1 MSDAPGEVPFSLNE
15 VDAMGMGI
23 DLSGGGCCGTGV
35 AAAAAAQASEQSLL
49 DQLGFFDDPN
59 VCIVCGEPR
68 YMRHRFCKPHKSL
81 AESLRVDAERQ
92 DLDKTKAT
100 GTKTTECSDAHK
112 EAMADPA
119 RCVMK
124 MKMAEEANPSAS
136 KGKKRIKFDHM
147 DHAHSFRKQNVAEDF
162 NLLKKVDFIEFSTTM
177 ERKRRWTPARS
188 LQEWDKLKDDPSIG
202 RDNLG
207 QEKGFELRLHLKK
220 GDYVKVGTASIE
232 EKSLTNTS
240 KKMKSA
246 SADELSQMR
255 AELSMGMQTFGG
267 DFHSVGA
274 SSSSANSSSPA
285 ASMEGAGGG
294 GTPNGKQPPPLDMAL
309 RANTSSKI
317 AREQDLEIVKLCEA
331 ALKGQEAIE
340 RKDVSMADDKA
351 HFDIVQQ
358 RLNML
363 LLVLLLVHRE
373 PNKELPEG
381 KVAWCHQRILSQ
393 EKLMKLF
400 VTSIVADSPANDVV
414 DVEKEVNI
422 EQNKIISMLEGSAYV
437 PIENPQS
444 LKNVGV
450 IAMLAHQVTTM
461 ESTATVKSALSNWVE
476 TKLAWKQ
483 LAKALNKSITDLNGN
498 IKRRFDAQKTEQKA
512 RVRINTDIFKLKVE
526 ADMVAPVHR
535 SDAEFLDGA
544 PQVDYTKPF
553 VVVSAAVQNFAEGK
567 LAQPMLQ
574 RFLAQYKGVPQF
586 KDPTGEGRIFAPV
599 SAATVAQAMK
609 SLIHTFVPK
618 ENHPNIEPT
627 VVDMK
632 KLTWPWLW
640 GMREDL
646 VHSSPES
653 HGLGSIRIVLG
664 GGVSIMCLIG
674 DAATGLSLGIN
685 VENALLESNILRFS
699 CMSQE
704 DLTKMKG
711 QVFYM
716 SAPTHSVVYLPP
728 GCHVIM
734 APTNKPCNM
743 YGFKQLVM
751 PESISPLQMTKMMLP
766 WTSIFSNSFMLK
778 DRNILDAMINVW
790 DPDGAFRQTKS
801 EELKVKQQPP
811 DGLGDGGERGED
823 LSTSAMATPVGAPP
837 EQRSPASPDLEDL
850 DGGRD
855 RAPGHSVDALFDTGG
870 AATEGPV
877 AAAAPCEPLAPT
889 DLGVVQGASNATEVQ
904 EDGEEEGRKGTPMD
918 GAHGQADQT
927 SSQEKDE
934 ASREADKKS
943 KDDEVMGEVGA
954 SDLDQEG
961 ENHGVVTEAA
971 LSDQKEGAALADEEA
986 KAAAIAANLGS
997 PETAAAPTDQGPT
1010 AREHKEA
1017 EASAGGAAAG
1027 AANDSLTMMV
1037 DATAALAGGVT
1048 AAAPTDEA
1056 ASAGGAAAG
1065 AAEASAPP
1073 KKRSRVTADAPTS
1086 KVAAAAKTPPGAAK
1100 APTSF
1105 STAAA
1110 TKAPSV
1116 AKELPPAPP
1125 APPPV
1130 ASKAESKKGKA
1141 QPKSKGSL
1149 DPPIAKAFRQG
1160 SRKGS

>member
-1 MSDAPGEVPFSLNE
+1 
-15 VDAMGMGI
+15 
-23 DLSGGGCCGTGV
+23 
-35 AAAAAAQASEQSLL
+35 ASEQSLL
-49 DQLGFFDDPN
+49 DQSGFFDDPN

-68 YMRHRFCKPHKSL
+68 CMRHRFCKPHKSL

-147 DHAHSFRKQNVAEDF
+147 DHAHSFRIQNVAEDF

-274 SSSSANSSSPA
+274 SSSSANAPSFSAPLGPGAMLAQMAVTTTPGSSTAPSTPAGRVASATAQSSSPA

-294 GTPNGKQPPPLDMAL
+294 GAPNGKQPPPLDMAL

-331 ALKGQEAIE
+331 ALRGQEAIE

-351 HFDIVQQ
+351 HFDIVQP

-450 IAMLAHQVTTM
+450 VAMLAHQVTTM
-461 ESTATVKSALSNWVE
+461 ESTATVKSAFSNWVE

-498 IKRRFDAQKTEQKA
+498 IKRRFDAQRKEKSEAEKKEAAAAVRRRQEEERLAAEQKA

-526 ADMVAPVHR
+526 AGMVAPVHR

-553 VVVSAAVQNFAEGK
+553 VVASAAAQNFAEGK

-599 SAATVAQAMK
+599 SAATVAQVMK
-609 SLIHTFVPK
+609 SLIRTFVPK

-743 YGFKQLVM
+743 YGFKQL
-751 PESISPLQMTKMMLP
+751 
-766 WTSIFSNSFMLK
+766 
-778 DRNILDAMINVW
+778 
-790 DPDGAFRQTKS
+790 
-801 EELKVKQQPP
+801 
-811 DGLGDGGERGED
+811 
-823 LSTSAMATPVGAPP
+823 
-837 EQRSPASPDLEDL
+837 
-850 DGGRD
+850 
-855 RAPGHSVDALFDTGG
+855 
-870 AATEGPV
+870 
-877 AAAAPCEPLAPT
+877 
-889 DLGVVQGASNATEVQ
+889 
-904 EDGEEEGRKGTPMD
+904 
-918 GAHGQADQT
+918 
-927 SSQEKDE
+927 
-934 ASREADKKS
+934 
-943 KDDEVMGEVGA
+943 
-954 SDLDQEG
+954 
-961 ENHGVVTEAA
+961 
-971 LSDQKEGAALADEEA
+971 
-986 KAAAIAANLGS
+986 
-997 PETAAAPTDQGPT
+997 
-1010 AREHKEA
+1010 
-1017 EASAGGAAAG
+1017 
-1027 AANDSLTMMV
+1027 
-1037 DATAALAGGVT
+1037 
-1048 AAAPTDEA
+1048 
-1056 ASAGGAAAG
+1056 
-1065 AAEASAPP
+1065 
-1073 KKRSRVTADAPTS
+1073 
-1086 KVAAAAKTPPGAAK
+1086 
-1100 APTSF
+1100 
-1105 STAAA
+1105 
-1110 TKAPSV
+1110 
-1116 AKELPPAPP
+1116 
-1125 APPPV
+1125 
-1130 ASKAESKKGKA
+1130 
-1141 QPKSKGSL
+1141 
-1149 DPPIAKAFRQG
+1149 
-1160 SRKGS
+1160 